1 MSQLPTTRP
10 PPSRTPRAQLP
21 ERLAYTGVAV
31 GASLAITAVFSVLL
45 NGAVLPSFLLT
56 GFACSLIVAWFM
68 TGQVQRAQQAE
79 LTASLQDAQ
88 LRAHEE
94 RIESLR
100 AVMREVN
107 HHVNNLANNLQ
118 LVDLEYSRSGQLTPG
133 TLEQLKAAITSTS
146 DAMRALNRN
155 AHEGDAAPSPPGDHV
170 AARRDR
176 AVP

>member
-1 MSQLPTTRP
+1 MAHPPTPRSP
-10 PPSRTPRAQLP
+10 PARTPRAQLLG
-21 ERLAYTGVAV
+21 RLGYTGVAV
-31 GASLAITAVFSVLL
+31 GASVAITAVFSIVL

-79 LTASLQDAQ
+79 LNASLQQAQ

-118 LVDLEYSRSGQLTPG
+118 LIDLEYTRSGRLSPT
-133 TLEQLKAAITSTS
+133 TLEQLKGAVASTS
-146 DAMRALNRN
+146 DAIQALNRH
-155 AHEGDAAPSPPGDHV
+155 AYEPTTRPLPRGEDPAGVRQRPAP
-170 AARRDR
+170 
-176 AVP
+176 